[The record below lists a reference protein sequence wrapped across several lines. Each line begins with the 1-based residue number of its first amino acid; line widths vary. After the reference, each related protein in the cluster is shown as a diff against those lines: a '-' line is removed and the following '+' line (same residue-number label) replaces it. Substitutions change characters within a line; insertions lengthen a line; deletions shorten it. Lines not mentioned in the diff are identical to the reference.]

1 MTHPAPASQA
11 SSASAEYTIDELAAH
26 TGVPSRTIRFYQAR
40 GVLPPPKRRGRIA
53 VYDAVHAERLRTV
66 GALQGKGLR
75 LQAIRDV
82 VSDADGDAEAVR
94 KWFGV
99 DPPTPDADELPE
111 LLTEQELKG
120 MLGNPSQGALNRL
133 VRRGALDRQGQGAQV
148 RYAVVTPGLLV
159 LARRLASAGVD
170 LETAIRLQEILER
183 RFARAARDVVGCA
196 IGKLRKRLNDDAR
209 HDGASAVLA
218 KLFGEGGLG
227 EEAVRLIF
235 SRELQRAVEA
245 ALVPDESS
253 RQGGGGL

>member
-11 SSASAEYTIDELAAH
+11 SSAVAEYTIDELAAH

-53 VYDAVHAERLRTV
+53 VYDEVHAERLRTV

-82 VSDADGDAEAVR
+82 VSDADRDAEAVR

-99 DPPTPDADELPE
+99 DPPSPEGDELPE
-111 LLTEQELKG
+111 LLDEAELKRL
-120 MLGNPSQGALNRL
+120 LGNPSQGAINRL
-133 VRRGALDRQGQGAQV
+133 VRRGALDRQGQGAAA
-148 RYAVVTPGLLV
+148 RYCVVTPGLLV
-159 LARRLASAGVD
+159 LARRLAKAGVD

-183 RFARAARDVVGCA
+183 RFARAAREVVGCA
-196 IGKLRKRLNDDAR
+196 IGKLRTRLSHDEKRE
-209 HDGASAVLA
+209 GASAVLA

-235 SRELQRAVEA
+235 SRELQRAVET
-245 ALVPDESS
+245 ALAPEE
-253 RQGGGGL
+253 